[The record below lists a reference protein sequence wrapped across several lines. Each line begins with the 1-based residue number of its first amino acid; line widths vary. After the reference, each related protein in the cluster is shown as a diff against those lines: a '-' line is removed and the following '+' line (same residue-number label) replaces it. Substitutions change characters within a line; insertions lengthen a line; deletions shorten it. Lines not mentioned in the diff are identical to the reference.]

1 MVAEVCSVYVRRPGD
16 VLELFATQGL
26 KPTAVH
32 NTRLAI
38 GEGIIGDIAAT
49 ARPFAL
55 ADAQSHPNFA
65 YRPETGEEIFHSMMG
80 VPILRGGRVI
90 GVVAVQ
96 NRTQRHYVD
105 EEVETLQTVAMVLAE
120 LVAGGEL
127 VDGKELSLGDGST
140 ARPLRLE
147 GIALS
152 PGIGMGT
159 AVLHAPKVN
168 IEKMVADDPNQEIQ
182 RLHRA
187 FSEMHG
193 AIDDLLAVEHLAD
206 GGEHMDVLE
215 TYRLIAEDAGW
226 LKRIEEGIETGLT
239 AEASVQRVQNDIRA
253 RMSQISDAY
262 LRERVH
268 DLDDLAHRLMVHLS
282 GENGGT
288 SVRELAD
295 DSILIARSMG
305 PAQLLDYDY
314 ERLKGVILEEG
325 APTSHVAIVAR
336 ALGIPVVGK
345 ARDIFQHAE
354 DGDTVIVDADRA
366 QAFVR
371 PGEDALQAY
380 VENLRILEEQRAVYE
395 ALLDQPA
402 RSLDGVDIDLQINA
416 GLMIDVAHLSGSG
429 ASGIGLFRTE
439 IPFMVRAKF
448 PGVDEQAGVYREV
461 LDEAGAKPVVFRT
474 LDIGGDKAL
483 PYWQTGS
490 EENPAIGWRAVRL
503 SLDRPALLRQQLRA
517 LIRAATG
524 RELNV
529 LFPMVAD
536 VPEFIQARALVDK
549 EMDREKERGGAL
561 PSSVRVGAMLEVPSL
576 AVQLETLLDY
586 VDFLSVGSNDLGQF
600 LFASDRGNPKLSGRY
615 DTLSPVQLKFLKSIV
630 DTCRTRDV
638 HLSLCGEM
646 AGSPLEAMA
655 LLGVGFRRLS
665 MAGTCIGPVKAM
677 VRSLDIAALEA
688 FMDLHYDLLERTLRE
703 QLKAFAIDRGVAI

>member
-1 MVAEVCSVYVRRPGD
+1 MAETRHPSARTPIVSAPRRLLARVRDVMAAGGEAQSRLDEIARIIAADMVAEVCSVYVRRPGD

-127 VDGKELSLGDGST
+127 VDGKELSLGDGNT

-371 PGEDALQAY
+371 PGEVPCRPMSRTSAS
-380 VENLRILEEQRAVYE
+380 LRSRGPSTRHCLTNR
-395 ALLDQPA
+395 
-402 RSLDGVDIDLQINA
+402 
-416 GLMIDVAHLSGSG
+416 H
-429 ASGIGLFRTE
+429 
-439 IPFMVRAKF
+439 
-448 PGVDEQAGVYREV
+448 
-461 LDEAGAKPVVFRT
+461 
-474 LDIGGDKAL
+474 
-483 PYWQTGS
+483 
-490 EENPAIGWRAVRL
+490 
-503 SLDRPALLRQQLRA
+503 
-517 LIRAATG
+517 G
-524 RELNV
+524 RWTV
-529 LFPMVAD
+529 
-536 VPEFIQARALVDK
+536 
-549 EMDREKERGGAL
+549 
-561 PSSVRVGAMLEVPSL
+561 STS
-576 AVQLETLLDY
+576 
-586 VDFLSVGSNDLGQF
+586 
-600 LFASDRGNPKLSGRY
+600 
-615 DTLSPVQLKFLKSIV
+615 
-630 DTCRTRDV
+630 TCRSTP
-638 HLSLCGEM
+638 G
-646 AGSPLEAMA
+646 
-655 LLGVGFRRLS
+655 
-665 MAGTCIGPVKAM
+665 
-677 VRSLDIAALEA
+677 
-688 FMDLHYDLLERTLRE
+688 
-703 QLKAFAIDRGVAI
+703 